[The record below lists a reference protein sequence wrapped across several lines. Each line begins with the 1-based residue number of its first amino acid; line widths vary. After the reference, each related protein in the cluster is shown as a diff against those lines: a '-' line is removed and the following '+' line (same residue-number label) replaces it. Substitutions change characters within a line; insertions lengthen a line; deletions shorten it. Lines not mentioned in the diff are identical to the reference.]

1 MSLDRHLSLIILLW
15 TVMTDITLVYACTVV
30 FVTGNANKLKEVQAI
45 LAAGTS
51 GITATNQAVDREYLQ
66 PAKAGQQ

>member
-1 MSLDRHLSLIILLW
+1 
-15 TVMTDITLVYACTVV
+15 MTDITLVYACTVV